1 MKMPLSHI
9 GLYQIVE
16 NKIKLYY
23 SSSSQYTQKYTS
35 THRRPTH
42 CYKVSTPT

>member
-1 MKMPLSHI
+1 MKMQLSHI

-23 SSSSQYTQKYTS
+23 SSSSQYTETHKYTQK
-35 THRRPTH
+35 THPLL
-42 CYKVSTPT
+42 